1 MSAGQAGACVSGSG
15 SPLCLETDLCGLIPC
30 LALTLDPLAPHIKG
44 IETQESDLSLS
55 FDLVFVPYQIRVIV
69 QSR

>member
-1 MSAGQAGACVSGSG
+1 MSLAYLCV
-15 SPLCLETDLCGLIPC
+15 LETNLCWLHS
-30 LALTLDPLAPHIKG
+30 LSALTLDPLARIVSMHHNTSHIKG